1 ADELRMNGRL
11 ATGQAYDPGA
21 QLVQL
26 QEPPVERLEGNGRRV
41 IVVFVA
47 VAAAQIAAAGDDHLG
62 EEGTKPQPLGDSE
75 SGRGRRG
82 TNGRF
87 GRSQGAAAHRPGE
100 RRGGAS
106 PARV

>member
-1 ADELRMNGRL
+1 MMRRE
-11 ATGQAYDPGA
+11 GA
-21 QLVQL
+21 
-26 QEPPVERLEGNGRRV
+26 PVERLEGNGRRV

-75 SGRGRRG
+75 SGRRRRG

-87 GRSQGAAAHRPGE
+87 GGSQGVGNYGQRERHR
-100 RRGGAS
+100 GAS
-106 PARV
+106 PARRARTPSDARARTTAPQMGTGK